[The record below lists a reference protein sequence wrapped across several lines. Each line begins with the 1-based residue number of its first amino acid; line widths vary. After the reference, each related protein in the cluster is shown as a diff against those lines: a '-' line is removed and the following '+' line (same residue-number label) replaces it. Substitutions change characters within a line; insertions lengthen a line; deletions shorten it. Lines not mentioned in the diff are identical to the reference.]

1 MLSSDAL
8 LSAESE
14 VSIGLEGAQKES
26 LESIGLSLVHLGQ
39 VVELEHADLFVTTH
53 AAFVEAGAVLA
64 RRAVFF
70 LRRGALL

>member
-1 MLSSDAL
+1 MLSSDAH

-39 VVELEHADLFVTTH
+39 VVELEHADLFVTH